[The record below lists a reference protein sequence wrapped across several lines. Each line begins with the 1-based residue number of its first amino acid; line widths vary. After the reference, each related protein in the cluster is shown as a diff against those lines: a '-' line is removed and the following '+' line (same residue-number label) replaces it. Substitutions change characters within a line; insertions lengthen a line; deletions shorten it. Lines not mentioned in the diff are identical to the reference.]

1 MAYRVQKSSNKFNAK
16 RTDYDGKWYHS
27 KGEAS
32 YAAELDWMK
41 KAGEVMSWERQV
53 KIDLKVNGHHITN
66 YFIDFIATMKDG
78 TLRLIEYKGMESP
91 EWRMKFELL
100 NALLPE
106 LYPGAELVIVKHK
119 STWKPK

>member
-1 MAYRVQKSSNKFNAK
+1 MSYRVQKSSNKFNAK

-41 KAGEVMSWERQV
+41 KAGEVLSWERQV
-53 KIDLKVNGHHITN
+53 KIDLRVNGHHITN

-78 TLRLIEYKGMESP
+78 TTRLIEYKGMETP

-106 LYPGAELVIVKHK
+106 LYPGAELVIVKHNQK
-119 STWKPK
+119 RWK

>member
-1 MAYRVQKSSNKFNAK
+1 MAYRIQKSTNKFNAK

-32 YAAELDWMK
+32 YAQELDWMK
-41 KAGEVMSWERQV
+41 KAGEVISWERQV
-53 KIDLKVNGHHITN
+53 KIDLRVNGHHITN

-119 STWKPK
+119 SAWKPK